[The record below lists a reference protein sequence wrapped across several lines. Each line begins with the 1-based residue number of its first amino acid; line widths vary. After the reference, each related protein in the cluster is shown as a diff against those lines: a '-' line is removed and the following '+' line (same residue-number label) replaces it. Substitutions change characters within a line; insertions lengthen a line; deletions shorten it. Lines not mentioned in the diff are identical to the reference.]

1 MEVLASR
8 IILRPRDFE
17 NTLSFYRDR
26 LRLGIFREYPG
37 GVVFF
42 AGQSLIEVA
51 GHGQAGGR
59 STADGRAGGRSTA
72 GATILLQ
79 VRDVEA
85 ARTEIEA
92 AGVEIVR
99 PPQTEPWGLTE
110 MWIADPDGTRIV
122 VVEVPPD
129 HPQRRG

>member
-1 MEVLASR
+1 M
-8 IILRPRDFE
+8 
-17 NTLSFYRDR
+17 
-26 LRLGIFREYPG
+26 
-37 GVVFF
+37 
-42 AGQSLIEVA
+42 
-51 GHGQAGGR
+51 
-59 STADGRAGGRSTA
+59 
-72 GATILLQ
+72 ATILLQ

-85 ARTEIEA
+85 ARAELEA

>member
-8 IILRPRDFE
+8 IILRPRNVDE
-17 NTLSFYRDR
+17 TLSFYRDR

-51 GHGQAGGR
+51 GHGEPTAG
-59 STADGRAGGRSTA
+59 AGAGA

-85 ARTEIEA
+85 ARAELEA

>member
-8 IILRPRDFE
+8 IILRPKNFDE
-17 NTLSFYRDR
+17 ALHFYRDQVG
-26 LRLGIFREYPG
+26 LGIFREYPG

-51 GHGQAGGR
+51 GHGEPAQ
-59 STADGRAGGRSTA
+59 

-85 ARTEIEA
+85 THAELEA

-99 PPQTEPWGLTE
+99 PPTTEPWGLTE
-110 MWIADPDGTRIV
+110 MWIADPDGNSLV
-122 VVEVPPD
+122 VVEVPPG

>member
-8 IILRPRDFE
+8 IILRPKNVDE
-17 NTLSFYRDR
+17 TLSFYRDR

-51 GHGQAGGR
+51 GHGEP
-59 STADGRAGGRSTA
+59 TA
-72 GATILLQ
+72 GAMATILLQ

-85 ARTEIEA
+85 ARAELEA

>member
-8 IILRPRDFE
+8 IILRPKNVDE
-17 NTLSFYRDR
+17 TLSFYRDR

-59 STADGRAGGRSTA
+59 STADGQA

-85 ARTEIEA
+85 ARAELEA
-92 AGVEIVR
+92 AGVEVVR

-129 HPQRRG
+129 HRQRRG

>member
-8 IILRPRDFE
+8 IILRPKNVDE
-17 NTLSFYRDR
+17 TLSFYRDR

-59 STADGRAGGRSTA
+59 STADGEPTAGA

-85 ARTEIEA
+85 ARAELEA

>member
-8 IILRPRDFE
+8 IILRPKNVDE
-17 NTLSFYRDR
+17 TLSFYRDR

-51 GHGQAGGR
+51 GHGEP
-59 STADGRAGGRSTA
+59 TA
-72 GATILLQ
+72 GAMAWATILLQ

-85 ARTEIEA
+85 ARAELEA

>member
-17 NTLSFYRDR
+17 ETLSFYRDR

-51 GHGQAGGR
+51 GHGQAG
-59 STADGRAGGRSTA
+59 SEPTA

-85 ARTEIEA
+85 AHAELEA
-92 AGVEIVR
+92 AGVEITR
-99 PPQTEPWGLTE
+99 PPRTEPWGLTE

>member
-8 IILRPRDFE
+8 IILRPKNVDE
-17 NTLSFYRDR
+17 TLSFYRDR

-59 STADGRAGGRSTA
+59 STADGEPTA
-72 GATILLQ
+72 GAMATILLQ

-85 ARTEIEA
+85 ARAELEA
-92 AGVEIVR
+92 AGVEVVR

>member
-8 IILRPRDFE
+8 IILRPRNVDE
-17 NTLSFYRDR
+17 TLIFYRDR

-59 STADGRAGGRSTA
+59 SRADGQG

-85 ARTEIEA
+85 ARAELES

-99 PPQTEPWGLTE
+99 PPRTEPWGLTE

>member
-8 IILRPRDFE
+8 IILRPKNVDE
-17 NTLSFYRDR
+17 TLSFYRDR

-51 GHGQAGGR
+51 GHGEPTAG
-59 STADGRAGGRSTA
+59 AGA

-85 ARTEIEA
+85 ARAELEA

>member
-8 IILRPRDFE
+8 IILRPKNVDE
-17 NTLSFYRDR
+17 TLSFYRDR

-42 AGQSLIEVA
+42 AGQSLLEIA
-51 GHGQAGGR
+51 AHGQAGGR
-59 STADGRAGGRSTA
+59 STADGEPTA

-85 ARTEIEA
+85 ARAELES

-99 PPQTEPWGLTE
+99 PPRTEPWGLTE

>member
-8 IILRPRDFE
+8 IILRPKNVDE
-17 NTLSFYRDR
+17 TLSFYRDR

-59 STADGRAGGRSTA
+59 STADGEPTAGATA

-85 ARTEIEA
+85 ARAELEA